1 MDMLAAAEDVSV
13 NSEASAAQLA
23 RDGRTRTVEEERV
36 AKASKAPVKASAKAA
51 AKPTG
56 AEGQGKAAAKAAPAE
71 TVAKPARKAPAAK
84 TAATAKRATKP
95 AVKPAPAKTSS
106 TKASLAKTAAN
117 KSGSSKAAPPAEASI
132 PAPAA
137 GQRLPKALTELA
149 AGLPDKPWLKSYP
162 KNMPAEIGPLP
173 YSSIGDFLVAAC
185 KQFAGQPAFTCMG
198 KSITYAELE
207 RLSAAFGA
215 YLQSTGLQKG
225 ARVALMMPNVLQY
238 PVAMMAVAR
247 AGYTV
252 VNINPLYTPRELE
265 HQLKDSGA
273 QAMVILENFAGTL
286 QAVVARTAVKHVVVA
301 AMGDMLGGLKGTIVN
316 LVVRRVKKMV
326 PAWSLP
332 GHVKFNAALKA
343 GSGMNFKPATVA
355 ANDIAFLQYTG
366 GTTGISK
373 GAILLHS
380 NVLANVAQNSLW
392 VEDAYTIKP
401 KPAHL
406 NFVCALPLYHIFAL
420 TVNAL
425 MGMQQGAQNIL
436 IPNPR
441 DIPGFVKELRKYP
454 VHIFPGLNTLF
465 NALLNNEDFRKL
477 DFKPLILTLGGGMAV
492 QKGVAERWKAL
503 TGCPVSEGYGLSETS
518 PVATA
523 NKFSSGDFT
532 GTIGLPL
539 PSTEIAIRDDDGNN
553 VPLVEVGEICI
564 RGPQVMAGY
573 WNRPD
578 ETARVMTKDG
588 FFKSGDMGFMDERG
602 YTKIVDRKKDMILV
616 SGFNVYPTELEEVV
630 ALHPGVLEVAAIGVP
645 DEHSGEVPKLFIVKK
660 DPALTVE
667 AITAYCREN
676 LTGYKRPKYIEFRTE
691 LPKTPVGKILR
702 RALRG

>member
-1 MDMLAAAEDVSV
+1 M
-13 NSEASAAQLA
+13 
-23 RDGRTRTVEEERV
+23 
-36 AKASKAPVKASAKAA
+36 AKASKTPMKAPAKAASKPAAGGDGQGKAAGKAAPTKAA
-51 AKPTG
+51 AKP
-56 AEGQGKAAAKAAPAE
+56 ARNARPAKAAATARTATKPATKAAPA
-71 TVAKPARKAPAAK
+71 KAPAARAEAGK
-84 TAATAKRATKP
+84 AATTKSSP
-95 AVKPAPAKTSS
+95 PAKTAPVSKS
-106 TKASLAKTAAN
+106 ATAA
-117 KSGSSKAAPPAEASI
+117 S
-132 PAPAA
+132 
-137 GQRLPKALTELA
+137 QRLPKALTELA
-149 AGLPDKPWLKSYP
+149 AGLPQKPWLNSYP
-162 KNMPAEIGPLP
+162 KNMPAEIGALP
-173 YSSIGDFLVAAC
+173 YGSIGDFLVGAC

-207 RLSAAFGA
+207 QLSAAFGA

-247 AGYTV
+247 AGFTV
-252 VNINPLYTPRELE
+252 VNVNPLYTPRELE

-273 QAMVILENFAGTL
+273 QAIVILENFANTL
-286 QAVVARTAVKHVVVA
+286 QAVVARTSVKHIVVA
-301 AMGDMLGGLKGTIVN
+301 AMGDLLGGLKGSIVN

-343 GSGMNFKPATVA
+343 GRGMAFKPATVA
-355 ANDIAFLQYTG
+355 ANDVAFLQYTG

-373 GAILLHS
+373 GATLSHS
-380 NVLANVAQNSLW
+380 NVLANVAQNALW
-392 VEDAYTIKP
+392 LQDAYTVKP

-406 NFVCALPLYHIFAL
+406 NLVCALPLYHIFAL

-425 MGMQQGAQNIL
+425 MGMQMGGQNIL

-441 DIPGFVKELRKYP
+441 DIPGFAKEMGKYP
-454 VHIFPGLNTLF
+454 IHIFPGLNTLF

-477 DFKPLILTLGGGMAV
+477 DFKPLLLTLGGGMAV

-503 TGCPVSEGYGLSETS
+503 TGCPISEGYGLSETS

-553 VPLVEVGEICI
+553 VPLGEVGEICI

-578 ETARVMTKDG
+578 ETAKVMTADG

-630 ALHPGVLEVAAIGVP
+630 AAHPGVLEVAAIGVP

-660 DPALTVE
+660 DPALTAE
-667 AITAYCREN
+667 AITAFCREN
-676 LTGYKRPKYIEFRTE
+676 LTGYKRPKFIEFRTE

-702 RALRG
+702 RALRE

>member
-1 MDMLAAAEDVSV
+1 
-13 NSEASAAQLA
+13 
-23 RDGRTRTVEEERV
+23 V
-36 AKASKAPVKASAKAA
+36 AKAGKTTAKAKAA
-51 AKPTG
+51 ARTDAP
-56 AEGQGKAAAKAAPAE
+56 KAAGSAASPKAKSTAKAAHPQPAARPA
-71 TVAKPARKAPAAK
+71 AKPATTKAK
-84 TAATAKRATKP
+84 AATAKAGKP
-95 AVKPAPAKTSS
+95 ATGPATG
-106 TKASLAKTAAN
+106 KTAAG
-117 KSGSSKAAPPAEASI
+117 K
-132 PAPAA
+132 PAA
-137 GQRLPKALTELA
+137 AKPASRGLPKAITELT
-149 AGLPDKPWLKSYP
+149 AGLPEKPWLKSYP
-162 KNMPAEIGPLP
+162 KNMPAEIGALP
-173 YSSIGDFLVAAC
+173 YKSIGEFLVGAC
-185 KQFAGQPAFTCMG
+185 KQFGAQPAFVCMG

-215 YLQSTGLQKG
+215 YLQARGLEKG

-238 PVAMMAVAR
+238 PVAMMAVLR

-252 VNINPLYTPRELE
+252 VNVNPLYTPRELE
-265 HQLKDSGA
+265 HQLNDSGA
-273 QAMVILENFAGTL
+273 QAIVILENFAGTL
-286 QAVVARTAVKHVVVA
+286 QAVIARTTVRHVIVA
-301 AMGDMLGGLKGTIVN
+301 AMGDMLGGLKGAIVN

-332 GHVKFNAALKA
+332 GHIKFNAVLKTGA
-343 GSGMNFKPATVA
+343 TIAFKPPVVSGD
-355 ANDIAFLQYTG
+355 DIAFLQYTG
-366 GTTGISK
+366 GTTGVSK
-373 GAILLHS
+373 GAVLLHR
-380 NVLANVAQNSLW
+380 NVLSNVAQNSLW
-392 VEDAYTIKP
+392 VEDAYTVKP
-401 KPAHL
+401 KPAHP
-406 NFVCALPLYHIFAL
+406 NFICALPLYHIFAL

-425 MGMQQGAQNIL
+425 MGMQQGAQNVL

-441 DIPGFVKELRKYP
+441 DIPGFVKELAKYP
-454 VHIFPGLNTLF
+454 MHIFPGLNTLF

-539 PSTEIAIRDDDGNN
+539 PSTEISIRDDDGND
-553 VPLVEVGEICI
+553 VPLGEVGEICI

-578 ETARVMTKDG
+578 ETAKVMTRDG

-616 SGFNVYPTELEEVV
+616 SGFNVYPNELEEVV
-630 ALHPGVLEVAAIGVP
+630 AHHPGVLEVAAIGVP
-645 DEHSGEVPKLFIVKK
+645 DEHSGEVPKLFVVKK

-667 AITAYCREN
+667 ALMAYCREN
-676 LTGYKRPKYIEFRTE
+676 LTGYKRPKHIEFRTE

-702 RALRG
+702 RALRNQA